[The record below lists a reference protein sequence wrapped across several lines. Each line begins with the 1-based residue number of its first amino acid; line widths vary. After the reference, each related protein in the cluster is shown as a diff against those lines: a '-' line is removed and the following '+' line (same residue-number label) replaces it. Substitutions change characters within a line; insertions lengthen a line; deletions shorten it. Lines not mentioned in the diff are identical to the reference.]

1 LSEPGPLQR
10 PESPPVTELF
20 RGVDAVL
27 LPVPDLEEGIRFYE
41 GLGHRLRWRTETQAG
56 LSMGDSTELVVSTA
70 QDAETDLLVEDVP
83 AALRQVLAAGG
94 TVTAG
99 PIELPVGRLAVVRD
113 PFGNVL
119 TLVDL
124 SKGRYRVDERQRVTG
139 VWQSATEPELPAATQ
154 DPPDG

>member
-1 LSEPGPLQR
+1 MSEPER
-10 PESPPVTELF
+10 SPAAALF

-27 LPVPDLEEGIRFYE
+27 LRVPDLAEGIRFYE
-41 GLGHRLRWRTETQAG
+41 GLGHRLRWRTEAQAG
-56 LSMGDSTELVVSTA
+56 LSMADGTELVVSTA

-83 AALRQVLAAGG
+83 AALRQVVAAGG

-99 PIELPVGRLAVVRD
+99 PIELAVGRLAVVRD

-124 SKGRYRVDERQRVTG
+124 SEGRYQVDEQQRVTG
-139 VWQSATEPELPAATQ
+139 VGQPPTEPL
-154 DPPDG
+154 

>member
-1 LSEPGPLQR
+1 M
-10 PESPPVTELF
+10 TELF
-20 RGVDAVL
+20 RGVDAVVL
-27 LPVPDLEEGIRFYE
+27 RVPDLEDGIRFYE

-56 LSMGDSTELVVSTA
+56 LSMGERTELVVSTA
-70 QDAETDLLVEDVP
+70 HDAETDLLVEDVP
-83 AALRQVLAAGG
+83 AALRQVVAAGG

-124 SKGRYRVDERQRVTG
+124 SQGRYQVDERQRVTG
-139 VWQSATEPELPAATQ
+139 VRQSATEPELPAATQ
-154 DPPDG
+154 GSSGG

>member
-1 LSEPGPLQR
+1 
-10 PESPPVTELF
+10 
-20 RGVDAVL
+20 VDAVL
-27 LPVPDLEEGIRFYE
+27 LRVPELADGIRFYE

-56 LSMGDSTELVVSTA
+56 LSMANGTELVVSTA

-83 AALRQVLAAGG
+83 AALRRLVAAGG

-99 PIELPVGRLAVVRD
+99 PIELPVGQLAVVRD

-124 SKGRYRVDERQRVTG
+124 SKGRYRVDERQQVIG
-139 VWQSATEPELPAATQ
+139 VDERQQ
-154 DPPDG
+154 